1 MKTPCLYVCMWDSTT
16 LLFLLL
22 SYTWRLLLL
31 LPPSPSLSSF
41 SILPVLM
48 GWYSPSWSTKLKPV
62 HSRVPVK
69 PNFPTTSTKRNAK
82 KSGIKIK
89 ALGAS
94 FIWIFHTPVC
104 YSFIFEYLCPT
115 FYALGKVERN
125 NFFCLGKSGKEEAIN
140 NKLFKA
146 IAEHYRSNDKKSH
159 SFNSEVPDQ
168 EKWRIQKTGCL
179 ELRCSSDWP
188 QPSPPITSNH
198 LRGGRGMF
206 WNGTFLLV
214 MSNGSVSE
222 ETFTTPSILL
232 SFLSVSTNEQQS
244 LKAGGAWAWLPSL
257 TPVWSRANGREQ
269 GAELGSPQFMYS
281 VCVIN
286 DKVLSFYVQAMGA
299 KFRGKKRKK
308 IYKGKERASS
318 LSQGD
323 ALSWQ
328 KQIEAHCSPRLEWG
342 TCAQHSPA
350 AKASRRGFE
359 WSHGHSSTA
368 QLVLWNYT
376 HCAQCQ
382 YQQCFCFAQLS

>member
-48 GWYSPSWSTKLKPV
+48 DWYSPSWSTKLKPV

-69 PNFPTTSTKRNAK
+69 PDFPTTSTKRNAK

-104 YSFIFEYLCPT
+104 SSFIFEYLCPT

-159 SFNSEVPDQ
+159 SFNSKVPKQ

-179 ELRCSSDWP
+179 ELRCSSDSP

-198 LRGGRGMF
+198 LRGEEECSEMGPSCWWCPMVLCLRRHSQPPASF
-206 WNGTFLLV
+206 CPSFLFPL
-214 MSNGSVSE
+214 MSNRAWRLVEPGHGS
-222 ETFTTPSILL
+222 
-232 SFLSVSTNEQQS
+232 
-244 LKAGGAWAWLPSL
+244 
-257 TPVWSRANGREQ
+257 PVWHQFGPGQMGENKEQ
-269 GAELGSPQFMYS
+269 NWAPLSLCTQF
-281 VCVIN
+281 V
-286 DKVLSFYVQAMGA
+286 
-299 KFRGKKRKK
+299 
-308 IYKGKERASS
+308 
-318 LSQGD
+318 
-323 ALSWQ
+323 
-328 KQIEAHCSPRLEWG
+328 
-342 TCAQHSPA
+342 
-350 AKASRRGFE
+350 
-359 WSHGHSSTA
+359 
-368 QLVLWNYT
+368 
-376 HCAQCQ
+376 
-382 YQQCFCFAQLS
+382 